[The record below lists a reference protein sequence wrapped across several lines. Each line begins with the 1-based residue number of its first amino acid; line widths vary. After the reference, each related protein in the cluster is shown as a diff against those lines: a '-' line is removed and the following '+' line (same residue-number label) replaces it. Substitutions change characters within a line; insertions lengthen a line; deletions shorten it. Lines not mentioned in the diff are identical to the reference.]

1 MVALRNN
8 FIYIQL
14 YTYIKY
20 NKMRRTATSCDKKK
34 KGKNENDFK
43 NETKH
48 LLTLDTT
55 GQHKTPCWDYWKF
68 SHILSH

>member
-1 MVALRNN
+1 
-8 FIYIQL
+8 
-14 YTYIKY
+14 
-20 NKMRRTATSCDKKK
+20 MRRTATSCGKKK